1 MFNSYL
7 TLKRFPDYLRIL
19 FAGIINKIG
28 DNFDMLA
35 ISWLIYEITG
45 SKFWF
50 AINFTINAIPNL
62 IIQPFIGAYIEKISK
77 KKVMVLA
84 DFSRALI
91 VFLLIVSLALG
102 LKNPYIIL
110 IFTFLMTCFET
121 IRQPASTAMIPHVLN
136 SEHYETGT
144 SLTQISTT
152 LASIISMSLAGIV
165 IAAFGTITALYVDL
179 FSFLFSALILLRLKT
194 EGKNNHFQE
203 KAYKDSFIDG
213 WQTFIQH
220 PYLIKITLV
229 IFLLQIFLTGI
240 NIVLTPITVEILFK
254 GPETIAFFETTVLI
268 GTLIGA
274 FVYPSISNKYKT
286 YQIFLISGALG
297 SLGLVFMFIIPY
309 VSNMILAMSLLL
321 FLLSFGL
328 GIVNPCLNV
337 ALIRSVDKSLLARTS
352 SFLNAAI
359 FGSVPIG
366 SLITTLLMLKIPMT
380 LILSIYGMIMLTV
393 IIVFKNDTQLKRM
406 V

>member
-1 MFNSYL
+1 MFHSYL
-7 TLKRFPDYLRIL
+7 KLKSSPDYLKIL
-19 FAGIINKIG
+19 TAGVINKIG

-84 DFSRALI
+84 DFSRAML
-91 VFLLIVSLALG
+91 VLLLILSLIFG
-102 LKNPYIIL
+102 LKNPFIIL

-121 IRQPASTAMIPHVLN
+121 FRQPAATALVPHVLD
-136 SEHYETGT
+136 SEHYELGT

-152 LASIISMSLAGIV
+152 LASIVSMSLAGIV
-165 IAAFGTITALYVDL
+165 IATFGTITALYVDL
-179 FSFLFSALILLRLKT
+179 FSFLLSAFILLRVKN
-194 EGKNNHFQE
+194 EGRNNHLQE
-203 KAYKDSFIDG
+203 KSYKDSLIDG
-213 WQTFIQH
+213 WQAFTRH

-229 IFLLQIFLTGI
+229 IFLLQIFLTGM
-240 NIVLTPITVEILFK
+240 NIVLTPITVEVLFR

-268 GTLIGA
+268 GTLFGA
-274 FVYPSISNKYKT
+274 FVYPSLSSKYKT
-286 YQIFLISGALG
+286 YQIFLIAGALG
-297 SLGLVFMFIIPY
+297 SSGLVLMFLVPY
-309 VSNMILAMSLLL
+309 VSHMILTMSLLL
-321 FLLSFGL
+321 FLLSLGL

-337 ALIRSVDKSLLARTS
+337 ALIRSVDKNLLARTS
-352 SFLNAAI
+352 SFLNAAV

-366 SLITTLLMLKIPMT
+366 SLITTLLMIQIPMT
-380 LILSIYGMIMLTV
+380 VILSIYGIIMLIV
-393 IIVFKNDTQLKRM
+393 IIIFKNDTQLKRM

>member
-1 MFNSYL
+1 MFHSYL
-7 TLKRFPDYLRIL
+7 KLKSSPDYLKIL
-19 FAGIINKIG
+19 TAGVINKIG

-84 DFSRALI
+84 DFSRAML
-91 VFLLIVSLALG
+91 VLLLILSLIFG
-102 LKNPYIIL
+102 LKNPFIIL
-110 IFTFLMTCFET
+110 ISTFLMTCFET
-121 IRQPASTAMIPHVLN
+121 FRQPAATALVPHVLD
-136 SEHYETGT
+136 SEHYELGT

-152 LASIISMSLAGIV
+152 LASIVSMSLAGIV
-165 IAAFGTITALYVDL
+165 IATFGTITALYVDL
-179 FSFLFSALILLRLKT
+179 FSFLLSAFILLRVKN
-194 EGKNNHFQE
+194 EGRNNHLQE
-203 KAYKDSFIDG
+203 KSYKDSLIDG
-213 WQTFIQH
+213 WQAFTRH

-229 IFLLQIFLTGI
+229 IFLLQIFLTGM
-240 NIVLTPITVEILFK
+240 NIVLTPITVEVLFR

-268 GTLIGA
+268 GTLFGA
-274 FVYPSISNKYKT
+274 FVYPSLSSKYKT
-286 YQIFLISGALG
+286 YQIFLIAGALG
-297 SLGLVFMFIIPY
+297 SSGLVLMFLVPY
-309 VSNMILAMSLLL
+309 VSHMILTMSLLL

-337 ALIRSVDKSLLARTS
+337 ALIRSVDKNLLARTS
-352 SFLNAAI
+352 SFLNAAV

-366 SLITTLLMLKIPMT
+366 SLITTLLMIQIPMT
-380 LILSIYGMIMLTV
+380 VILSIYGIIMLIV
-393 IIVFKNDTQLKRM
+393 IIIFKNDTQLKRM